1 MVLALLKRPFV
12 WLWALV
18 TAPFRWVFGK
28 RRQRRGL
35 FGKIADFAR
44 AQSPRRLVA
53 FARPGSTPSH
63 AAAPV
68 ECIEEEPPPHKK
80 RIFTQRMASTKLQ
93 ARWRGTKIRRKP
105 AMTRRVQERSDGS
118 QGIHRDVHSLVRDA
132 ILARRAVAHCKLREK
147 VGFMVYIV
155 WPLLQVVKKGLQCYL
170 GCLIR
175 ALIFVFVQLPMLG
188 RTRRDFKWPLLT
200 AACNAFLTLFW
211 PRLRVIV
218 SNVLRDR
225 VLVIVNEFLSEMP
238 NAPIKSLASLECN
251 LGRRAIVVEEAWLS
265 TSYHSYDFLDLHVV
279 CSLEGDT
286 LELVSDLCVDRN
298 NKLLPQLTAVVRGL
312 SFRSERLKV
321 KFGPLSSSLP
331 CFGALQVAFAEAPS
345 INLKANVTALESIP
359 LLVSFSL
366 INSFIEG
373 LVQKLLRN
381 HFRWPRALIVPTK
394 SWAHNMGADPR
405 SDAEWWGD
413 GVRLE
418 RQRELVKGTLALNVY
433 DCATSG
439 PMPLDGRTFYVRAAV
454 GSTVKEAPL
463 QLNSASQEP
472 QAIFSFD
479 MKPDVD
485 NMLIEVRERSLTRE
499 ITATTVLDHVVYYAG
514 PGPDHRLRG
523 PATKVG
529 DSLLGR
535 ATLDHVQSIDSL
547 PPHVKVRR
555 ALLLEKKGSSLNAA
569 LTKMNTRTL
578 KMGRKMYH
586 AQEEMVQEAG
596 VCCGCRKDKRRHKTS
611 KVAKRA
617 RKRAVSTGALPS
629 KPSFADESS
638 GFRATRLQVGLEW
651 APSLTLQRHFH
662 HRLLLGVVLCLVLAL
677 GRLVYAEIASSWGQ
691 VFAHVCGHAVVVFM
705 IGFLTA
711 PFLVT
716 LGMRLLHRVHA
727 ADEVV
732 AEDW

>member
-35 FGKIADFAR
+35 FGKIADFAQ
-44 AQSPRRLVA
+44 AQSPRHIIK
-53 FARPGSTPSH
+53 FERPGST
-63 AAAPV
+63 APV
-68 ECIEEEPPPHKK
+68 ECLEDEPPPPKK
-80 RIFTQRMASTKLQ
+80 RGFTQRTASTKVQ
-93 ARWRGTKIRRKP
+93 ARWRGTKIRRAP
-105 AMTRRVQERSDGS
+105 APTRRVRERSDGS
-118 QGIHRDVHSLVRDA
+118 QGIHRDVHPLVRDA
-132 ILARRAVAHCKLREK
+132 ILARRAIAHCRLREQ
-147 VGFMVYIV
+147 VGFLIYIA
-155 WPLLQVVKKGLQCYL
+155 WPLLRVVKKCLRCYL
-170 GCLIR
+170 GCVIR
-175 ALIFVFVQLPMLG
+175 ALIFVVVQLPMLG
-188 RTRRDFKWPLLT
+188 RTRRGFKWPLLT

-225 VLVIVNEFLSEMP
+225 VLGIVNELLSEMP

-265 TSYHSYDFLDLHVV
+265 TSYHSYHFLDLHLV

-286 LELVSDLCVDRN
+286 LELVSDLCVDRH

-381 HFRWPRALIVPTK
+381 HFQWPRALIVPSK
-394 SWAHNMGADPR
+394 CWAHNLGADPR

-439 PMPLDGRTFYVRAAV
+439 PMPLDTRTFYVRATV

-472 QAIFSFD
+472 QATFSFA

-485 NMLIEVRERSLTRE
+485 NMLVEVRERSLTRE
-499 ITATTVLDHVVYYAG
+499 MTATTVLDHVVYYAG
-514 PGPDHRLRG
+514 PGPDHRKREC
-523 PATKVG
+523 TKVN
-529 DSLLGR
+529 DLLLGR

-569 LTKMNTRTL
+569 LTKMNTHTL

-586 AQEEMVQEAG
+586 AQEEVMQEAG

-611 KVAKRA
+611 KVAKRT
-617 RKRAVSTGALPS
+617 RRRAVSNGALPS
-629 KPSFADESS
+629 KPSFADEST
-638 GFRATRLQVGLEW
+638 GFRATQLKVGLEW

-677 GRLVYAEIASSWGQ
+677 GRLLYAEIASSWGQ